1 MKRQIFKQTVIADW
15 QTESTTDTQY
25 AIEET
30 ADKLI
35 IKLQGSVS
43 RIDWIQNFSF
53 WKKPYKQMNNI
64 FFVHSGFLKKYKA
77 IRAIIQEA
85 VYKNLDKKIIVLG
98 YSQGAALALLVHE
111 DIVFTFGKTPETTVF
126 GCPRV
131 FSIFG
136 RKTLKKRLQGVTRY
150 HNGNDIVCRVPFTWL
165 LFRHYGNKIHIGNK
179 YRWWKLSIK
188 DHITYSENLE
198 G

>member
-1 MKRQIFKQTVIADW
+1 MIFKQTITADW

-30 ADKLI
+30 EDKLI

-43 RIDWIQNFSF
+43 RMDWIQNFSF
-53 WKKPYKQMNNI
+53 WKIPYKQMNNI
-64 FFVHSGFLKKYKA
+64 FFVHAGFLKKYKA

-85 VYKNLDKKIIVLG
+85 VHKNLDKKIVVLG

-136 RKTLKKRLQGVTRY
+136 RKILKERMQGVTRY
-150 HNGNDIVCRVPFTWL
+150 HNGNDVVCRVPFIWL
-165 LFRHYGNKIHIGNK
+165 LFRHYGSKIHIGNK

-188 DHITYSENLE
+188 DHTTYGKNLE